1 MKNKTSEQVG
11 LVYIL
16 RNDREENIFKVGQT
30 SGTVENR
37 IKELIPLVNQIV
49 IIGDKKKYLTALIT
63 LAKEPNSNTL
73 DNTIKSID
81 NVSTIDEAINS
92 ESIKDIR

>member
-11 LVYIL
+11 FIYIL

-37 IKELIPLVNQIV
+37 IKELNQR
-49 IIGDKKKYLTALIT
+49 
-63 LAKEPNSNTL
+63 NF
-73 DNTIKSID
+73 
-81 NVSTIDEAINS
+81 
-92 ESIKDIR
+92 